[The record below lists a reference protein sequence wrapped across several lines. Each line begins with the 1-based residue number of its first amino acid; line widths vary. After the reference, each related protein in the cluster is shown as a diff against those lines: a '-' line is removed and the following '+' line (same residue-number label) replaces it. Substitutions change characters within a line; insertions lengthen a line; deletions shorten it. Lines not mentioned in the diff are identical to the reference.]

1 MYQTAIDP
9 AIVAE
14 ITPVFRQELQACAID
29 AGDAICLFTDA
40 RSNPFYVA
48 AFFSAAKELDA
59 TCFQIKVPYMVESTR
74 LNPRAHAEDAVSDR
88 GPLQAMLAADLV
100 IDLATFGWLYT
111 HVHNQVLAS
120 GTRTLMVRQ
129 PENVLRRL
137 LPDADVKRRTVEGRA
152 LLTAASSVRITHD
165 NGTDLRFDVRG
176 RSGIAQYGASDVPGR
191 WDHWP
196 SGQCAIAPIESSAEG
211 VLVLNPGDVVLRI
224 EQYFQHP
231 VTLTFEGGHLVDIAG
246 DHGHAVMLR
255 DQFAQWKDPRAYI
268 PAHIGWGCDHRC
280 NWMQLAYRSEPWPSG
295 TMDVESAYGNILFGI
310 GSNHFSGLGGEN
322 DTSAHIDFCMRGY
335 DLFVD
340 DAKVLQQGTIV
351 PEALR

>member
-14 ITPVFRQELQACAID
+14 LTPIFRQELEACAIQP
-29 AGDAICLFTDA
+29 GDAVCLFTDA

-48 AFFSAAKELDA
+48 AFFGAAKDLQA
-59 TCFQIKVPYMVESTR
+59 SCFQIKVPYMVKST
-74 LNPRAHAEDAVSDR
+74 LHNPRAHAEDAVSDR
-88 GPLQAMLAADLV
+88 GPLQAMKAADLV

-111 HVHNQVLAS
+111 HVHNEVLAS

-129 PENVLRRL
+129 PDSVLRRL
-137 LPDADVKRRTVEGRA
+137 LPDADVKRRTQAGRD
-152 LLTAASSVRITHD
+152 LLDSAASVRLTHP

-176 RSGIAQYGASDVPGR
+176 RKGIAQYGASDVPGR

-196 SGQCAIAPIESSAEG
+196 SGQCAIAPVEGSAEG
-211 VLVLNPGDVVLRI
+211 TLVLNPGDVVLRI
-224 EQYFQHP
+224 EQYFRHP
-231 VTLTFEGGHLVDIAG
+231 ITLRFEDGSLVDIVG
-246 DHGHAVMLR
+246 DHGDAVMLR

-295 TMDVESAYGNILFGI
+295 TMDVESAYGNVLFGV
-310 GSNHFSGLGGEN
+310 GSNHFSGLGGKN
-322 DTSAHIDFCMRGY
+322 DTSAHIDFCIRGY
-335 DLFVD
+335 DFWVD
-340 DAKVLQQGTIV
+340 DLQVLAGGDIA
-351 PEALR
+351 PEHLR